1 MAKER
6 LPAVAAISAIASIAA
21 ASTTSAAA
29 TTIATAPSATTA
41 SAIASAAATTAT
53 AAFGLRTRFVHY
65 QVPATK
71 ILTIEV
77 GNRAIRFF
85 IVGNFDEGESP
96 RLSRE
101 SIPNQVDCGRVHAN
115 LSEPFLQLF
124 FGCREW
130 KITDVKLLHL
140 RTPSARNLTTIAE
153 R

>member
-1 MAKER
+1 
-6 LPAVAAISAIASIAA
+6 
-21 ASTTSAAA
+21 
-29 TTIATAPSATTA
+29 
-41 SAIASAAATTAT
+41 
-53 AAFGLRTRFVHY
+53 LRTRFVHY

-85 IVGNFDEGESP
+85 IVSYFDEGEPP

-101 SIPNQVDCGRVHAN
+101 SIPNQVDRGRVHAN

-153 R
+153 RTEIPVPPRGQTDGHAARAGVVQWSRRYSRKLACFATIKGVNAGGGARPSKPSQVE